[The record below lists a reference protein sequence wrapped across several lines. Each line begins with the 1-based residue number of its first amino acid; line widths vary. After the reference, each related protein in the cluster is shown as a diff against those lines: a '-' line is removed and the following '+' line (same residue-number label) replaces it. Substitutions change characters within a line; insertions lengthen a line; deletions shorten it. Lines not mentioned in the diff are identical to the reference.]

1 MVPDADFQDLKGTLE
16 WGSKLELTPLQRAEL
31 KYLCF
36 KITGSEASIPSWR
49 LKEEAGARRDAVARA
64 EAAEKRVEELE
75 AKLEEVRAQQRRWW
89 RR

>member
-1 MVPDADFQDLKGTLE
+1 MNNDFRDLKATLE

-31 KYLCF
+31 KNRCL
-36 KITGSEASIPSWR
+36 KIAGSDPSISSWR
-49 LKEEAGARRDAVARA
+49 LKEEADARSDAVARA

-75 AKLEEVRAQQRRWW
+75 AKLEEALAQRSWW